1 MGDALMY
8 LLYEHHYGPEGTI
21 IATDMIMTSFYPGKK
36 GINWRSAEDKAIF
49 EFSKIVFKNIH
60 IANRSYD
67 DKSNVWTFLG
77 ETGKTVYEQLK
88 NSPIVAV
95 GLRLEQVEDL
105 AGQATS
111 GYIKRP
117 SAQRWNAND
126 FFYNPQGVPV
136 AQQSL
141 TKEQI
146 AAKLSTL
153 LLLSE
158 ADILA
163 GSVSS
168 LKKPYRAA
176 ALRLHPDRPENQGS
190 AAAMTELNYLWQQLA
205 PYIGGGA

>member
-1 MGDALMY
+1 MY
-8 LLYEHHYGPEGTI
+8 LLYEHHFSPEGTVL
-21 IATDMIMTSFYPGKK
+21 ATDMIMTSFYPGKK
-36 GINWRSAEDKAIF
+36 GINWRSAEDKAVF

-95 GLRLEQVEDL
+95 GLKLEQVEDL
-105 AGQATS
+105 ADQATS

-117 SAQRWNAND
+117 SAQRWNSND
-126 FFYNPQGVPV
+126 FFYNPQGV
-136 AQQSL
+136 AQGSAVL
-141 TKEQI
+141 TKEAI
-146 AAKLSTL
+146 AGKLAPL
-153 LLLSE
+153 MLLSE
-158 ADILA
+158 AEILA

-168 LKKPYRAA
+168 LKKPYRVA

-205 PYIGGGA
+205 PFIGGGA